1 MSEQSAANSP
11 GTAIIPVGQSGS
23 GRPFLPGQSG
33 NPSGRP
39 KNNKALIKALEE
51 IVNPN
56 ELAGRLYAL
65 ALSMDLG
72 AIKYI
77 YDRIAGMPT
86 QHHELDVNLVREQA
100 RLVAEEMGLDPE
112 EVMDEAERTLRT
124 LG

>member
-1 MSEQSAANSP
+1 MKAEPPANKRTTGREIVALGEPYRWKP
-11 GTAIIPVGQSGS
+11 GE
-23 GRPFLPGQSG
+23 SG

-56 ELAGRLYAL
+56 ELAGWLYSMAKAL
-65 ALSMDLG
+65 DLG

>member
-1 MSEQSAANSP
+1 MSEELPANKR
-11 GTAIIPVGQSGS
+11 TT
-23 GRPFLPGQSG
+23 GREIVALGEASRWKPGQSG

-39 KNNKALIKALEE
+39 KNNKKLITALAE
-51 IVNPN
+51 IVDPN

-100 RLVAEEMGLDPE
+100 RPVAEEMGLDPE
-112 EVMDEAERTLRT
+112 EVMNEAERTLRT

>member
-1 MSEQSAANSP
+1 MAEQKPANKKET
-11 GTAIIPVGQSGS
+11 GKALAILGEPYQWK
-23 GRPFLPGQSG
+23 PGQSG

-112 EVMDEAERTLRT
+112 EVMNEAERTLRT